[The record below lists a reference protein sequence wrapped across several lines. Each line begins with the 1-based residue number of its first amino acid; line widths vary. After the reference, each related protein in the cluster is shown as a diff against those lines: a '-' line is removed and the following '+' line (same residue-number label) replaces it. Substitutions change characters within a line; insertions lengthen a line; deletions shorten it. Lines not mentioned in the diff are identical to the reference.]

1 MAYVEREKSKMF
13 KEKMHAAE
21 FDPESRERWAEL
33 RSLVEEAKKVVP
45 KNRLNRVRF
54 YKLLMNLGWH
64 IGEHR
69 LVWRDMRKAFC
80 TVAMFF
86 PDFGTDD
93 VAEITA
99 WKQAVRQAPLLF
111 DNAAKADRLPYTR
124 RIESNATMP
133 QKFWDESYKVTHG
146 LCGDCPKIH
155 RKPPPYDW
163 DKLIRLLV
171 IKLFKAGIVGPG
183 YNPYPEGQPFI
194 ASTSGALSEDDAELV
209 LKTWG
214 AGRAQ
219 RQPEGTGSKGTGVV
233 TAGTSN
239 GAAHGNAASTIDLSP
254 RQSRSQLLHR
264 LP

>member
-93 VAEITA
+93 VAKITA

-146 LCGDCPKIH
+146 LCGDYPKIH

-163 DKLIRLLV
+163 DKLIRPLV
-171 IKLFKAGIVGPG
+171 IKLFKAGIIGPG
-183 YNPYPEGQPFI
+183 YNLYPEGQPFI

-219 RQPEGTGSKGTGVV
+219 RQPQCLRSS
-233 TAGTSN
+233 GTSLTKSHTDS
-239 GAAHGNAASTIDLSP
+239 AAIVPRSTASL
-254 RQSRSQLLHR
+254 R
-264 LP
+264 LTTGTS